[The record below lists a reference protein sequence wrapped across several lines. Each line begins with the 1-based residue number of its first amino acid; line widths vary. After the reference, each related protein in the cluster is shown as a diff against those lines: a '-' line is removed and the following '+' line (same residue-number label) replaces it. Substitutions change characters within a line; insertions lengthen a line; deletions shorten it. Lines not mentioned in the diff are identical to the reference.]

1 MNKNMRYLDYVTQS
15 NKINNKIINN
25 NFKKLNIAIL
35 RSFTLETI
43 APILKVELYK
53 EKIYGNLFIGEY
65 NQYHQ
70 ELFNATSNLHSFN
83 PDLIIIAIRL
93 EELYPQLIS
102 NFLDIK
108 SNLSQIKD
116 YIISEYRN
124 IIEKAKNDLKCNIII
139 HNFMLPYNNYT
150 SLYDFQD
157 IDGQINFLRKLNYE
171 LVKLVSQY
179 TGVYLVDIEN
189 TSSLIGKLNIQDKEM
204 WYIAKNPYK
213 YKFYVLLTNEYT
225 KYIKAIYGL
234 KKKCIVLDL
243 DNTLWGGVIGEDGL
257 DGIILGESY
266 PGKCYKDFQK
276 QLLKL
281 KNRGVILT
289 ICSKNNP
296 EDVDEVFE
304 KHPDMILNKAD
315 FACIKAN
322 WNDKCTNI
330 KTISQELNIS
340 TDSLVF
346 IDDNPIECE
355 LIQQQ
360 IPEITVINLSKNPI
374 EYPDLINSLNYF
386 ETLNLTEEDLHK
398 TDIYKTQVNR
408 NILKN
413 SYANLDDYYKNL
425 EMKVEI
431 KEADSFAVSRIAQ
444 LTQKTNQF
452 NLTTK
457 RYSEKDIKEMIQDNN
472 YKIYYI
478 RLMDKFGD
486 NGITGCCILKKIDDC
501 ILFID
506 TFLLSCRI
514 MGRNIENAFISFIYN
529 KAKEGNIKKLIG
541 EYIPTK
547 KNKPVKDFYANAGF
561 TKNENDYYSFNID
574 DSEILCPNYIKII

>member
-1 MNKNMRYLDYVTQS
+1 MNKNMKYLDYVTKS
-15 NKINNKIINN
+15 NNISNEIIDN

-35 RSFTLETI
+35 RSFTIETI

-53 EKIYGNLFIGEY
+53 EKIYSNLFIGEY

-70 ELFNATSNLHSFN
+70 ELFNATSNLYKFN
-83 PDLIIIAIRL
+83 PNLIIIAIRL

-108 SNLSQIKD
+108 SNLSQVKN
-116 YIISEYRN
+116 YIINEYRN

-157 IDGQINFLRKLNYE
+157 TDGQINFLRKLNYE
-171 LVKLVSQY
+171 LVKLVNQY
-179 TGVYLVDIEN
+179 KGVYLVDVDN
-189 TSSLIGKLNIQDKEM
+189 TSSLIGKLNIQDKKM
-204 WYIAKNPYK
+204 WYLSKNPYK
-213 YKFYVLLTNEYT
+213 YEFYVLLANEYT

-243 DNTLWGGVIGEDGL
+243 DNTLWGGIIGEDGL

-266 PGKCYKDFQK
+266 PGKCYKDFQQ

-281 KNRGVILT
+281 KNRGVILA

-304 KHPDMILNKAD
+304 KHPDMILNMAD

-330 KTISQELNIS
+330 KTISEELNIG

-355 LIQQQ
+355 LIKQQ

-386 ETLNLTEEDLHK
+386 ETINLTEEDFHK
-398 TDIYKTQVNR
+398 TDIYKAQINR

-413 SYANLDDYYKNL
+413 SYNNLDDYYKSL
-425 EMKVEI
+425 EMRVEI
-431 KEADSFAVSRIAQ
+431 KEANSFAISRVAQ

-457 RYSEKDIKEMIQDNN
+457 RYSENDIKEMLQDNY

-478 RLMDKFGD
+478 RVIDKFGD
-486 NGITGCCILKKIDDC
+486 NGITGCCILKKIDDYK
-501 ILFID
+501 LFID
-506 TFLLSCRI
+506 TFLLSCRV
-514 MGRNIENAFISFIYN
+514 MGRNIENAFMSFIYN
-529 KAKEGNIKKLIG
+529 KAKEGNIKRLIG

-547 KNKPVKDFYANAGF
+547 KNKPVKDFYINTGF
-561 TKNENDYYSFNID
+561 IKNENNYYLFDID
-574 DSEILCPNYIKII
+574 NNEILCPSYIKII